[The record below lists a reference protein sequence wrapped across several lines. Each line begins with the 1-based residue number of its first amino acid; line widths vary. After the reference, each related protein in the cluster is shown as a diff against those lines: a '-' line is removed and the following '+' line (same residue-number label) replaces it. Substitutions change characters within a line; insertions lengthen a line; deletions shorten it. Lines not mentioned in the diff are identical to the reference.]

1 MRKLLTFM
9 ILLLLSILLYSNVQA
24 EVKIRKGVQYV
35 TETESDLTS
44 EQLLI
49 WMETNP
55 VRIVAKGVDIGIYG
69 KEQVIFMIF
78 DIKGSDNSPLQID
91 IIRVLMHKN
100 LKNIEDPLRLVG
112 YTIKYMN
119 DNTKSYKWNIR
130 NDVYEEYD
138 FLNKKFKKG
147 ITPDVPDVENE
158 QQTNR
163 KQLISN

>member
-1 MRKLLTFM
+1 
-9 ILLLLSILLYSNVQA
+9 
-24 EVKIRKGVQYV
+24 
-35 TETESDLTS
+35 
-44 EQLLI
+44 
-49 WMETNP
+49 METNP